1 MAIDISNTT
10 RRIVYTGSAGTGP
23 YAFAF
28 EVLAE
33 TDIAVY
39 LNEAELTLTTDYTV
53 SISGT
58 GTGSITIVVGVN
70 VPTTPDTDDRI
81 TIVGDRAIERS
92 TDFTTG
98 GPLFAQSLNDEF
110 DSLTIFTQQNLE
122 QSNRSLRA
130 PNTDPTTIDMTLP
143 LNTIR
148 ANKTLA
154 FDANGNPTIGEL
166 IGDWKGDWAA
176 GRSYNKRDLIKDT
189 SNDNVYICQVA
200 HTSSGVLPISS
211 NADSAK
217 WDLVVDAAAAGASAA
232 AAAASASAAAT
243 SETNA
248 ETAETNAETAET
260 NAETAQAAAELAQ
273 SAAETAQ
280 AGAETAETNAETAET
295 GAQAAQAAAEAV
307 FDNFDDAYLGSK
319 TSDPT
324 VDNDGDPLT
333 DGALYYN
340 TTDNVMKV
348 YDLGTTTWYQL
359 TPTVANQTNINTVA
373 AIASDVTAVAAID
386 SDVTTVSG
394 ISADVTA
401 VAADETDIGTVATN
415 IGNVND
421 VGAIVADVSTV
432 AGIATEVTNVAG
444 DAANIAAVA
453 GITTEVT
460 AVAGNATNINTVA
473 TNNTNVTTVASNITS
488 VNTVATNVTDVVT
501 FATIYLGAYASAPST
516 SVIGALYYNTTL
528 NQLYI
533 WNGSAWD
540 AAAFSAAGLVAS
552 FNTRTGAVTLNST
565 DVTDALGFTPEDAA
579 GVGSIAAQDSDNV
592 TITGG
597 SITGMS
603 VPTISSDVANKEY
616 VDTIAS
622 ASLHYHDP
630 VRVESPIA
638 LTATYDNGSS
648 GVGATLTNSGT
659 QAALVID
666 GVTLSTTNRVLI
678 YVQSNAA
685 HNGIYTVTDV
695 GSASTNWVLTR
706 ATDADSY
713 GQSDPDALGTGD
725 AFFVQ
730 EGDDGAGELYVMTT
744 EGVITIGTTNI
755 VFSQISSS
763 QIYSAGDSLTLSGT
777 VFSVTDDGID
787 AAKINVTGNG
797 TSGQYLVSDGDGSM
811 SWLTPPAGGVPSGT
825 KMLFV
830 QTAAPTGWT
839 KDTTHD
845 NKSLRVVSGT
855 AGSGGSVDFTTAF
868 ASQTPTGSVTI
879 TSVTGSAG
887 ATTLSTPQI
896 PSHNHAGIGT
906 TFTNSP
912 PSPTNGV
919 QRVTP
924 TPGLYGSINPAPGIQ
939 VNTTGARGG
948 GGSHAHPFSFSSGAG
963 TFSGTAI
970 DLAVQYVD
978 TIIATKD

>member
-1 MAIDISNTT
+1 MAIDISAQT
-10 RRIVYTGSAGTGP
+10 RRVVYTGASGTGP

-28 EVLAE
+28 NILVN

-39 LNEAELTLTTDYTV
+39 YNTTELTLTTDYTV
-53 SISGT
+53 SISAD
-58 GTGSITIVVGVN
+58 GTGSVTLIVGTN
-70 VPTTPDTDDRI
+70 IPTTPDADDRI
-81 TIVGDRAIERS
+81 TLIGDRTLQRT

-98 GPLFAQSLNDEF
+98 GPLFATSLNDEL

-130 PNTDPTTIDMTLP
+130 PNTDPTTINMELP
-143 LNTIR
+143 DNATR

-154 FDANGNPTIGEL
+154 FDASGNPVIGEL
-166 IGDWKGDWAA
+166 IGDYRGDWATGVA
-176 GRSYNKRDLIKDT
+176 YNKRDLVKDT
-189 SNDNVYICQVA
+189 SNDNIYICEVA
-200 HTSSGVLPISS
+200 HTSSGSQPIST
-211 NADSAK
+211 NVDVAK
-217 WDLVVDAAAAGASAA
+217 WELIVDAAAAGAARIAAEAAQAA
-232 AAAASASAAAT
+232 AELA
-243 SETNA
+243 ETNA

-260 NAETAQAAAELAQ
+260 NAETAQTAAEVAQAAAELAQ
-273 SAAETAQ
+273 T
-280 AGAETAETNAETAET
+280 GAETAETNAETAEA
-295 GAQAAQAAAEAV
+295 GAEAAQAAAEAV
-307 FDNFDDAYLGSK
+307 FDNFDDAYLGAK

-333 DGALYYN
+333 DGALYFN
-340 TTDNVMKV
+340 TTDNIMKV

-394 ISADVTA
+394 ISANVTA

-415 IGNVND
+415 IGNVNA
-421 VGAIVADVSTV
+421 VGAISSDVSTV
-432 AGIATEVTNVAG
+432 AGIVTEVTNVAG
-444 DAANIAAVA
+444 DAADITAVA

-516 SVIGALYYNTTL
+516 SVIGALYYNTAL

-565 DVTDALGFTPEDAA
+565 DVTNALGFTPEDAA

-603 VPTISSDVANKEY
+603 VPTVSSDVANKEY

-678 YVQSNAA
+678 YLQSNAA

-725 AFFVQ
+725 AFFTQ
-730 EGDDGAGELYVMTT
+730 EGADGAGELYVMTT
-744 EGVITIGTTNI
+744 EGVITFGTTNI

-787 AAKINVTGNG
+787 AAKINVTGDG

-825 KMLFV
+825 KQLFV

-839 KDTTHD
+839 KDTTHND
-845 NKSLRVVSGT
+845 KALRVVSG
-855 AGSGGSVDFTTAF
+855 AASSGGSVAFETAF

-879 TSVTGSAG
+879 TSVSGSAG
-887 ATTLSTPQI
+887 NTTLSTPQI
-896 PSHNHAGIGT
+896 PSHTHSITGPWHT
-906 TFTNSP
+906 VSNSKQTP
-912 PSPTNGV
+912 KYGPSGASSS
-919 QRVTP
+919 VTP
-924 TPGLYGSINPAPGIQ
+924 SINTNA
-939 VNTTGARGG
+939 AGG
-948 GGSHAHPFSFSSGAG
+948 GAAHSHPFSFSSGAG

-970 DLAVQYVD
+970 DLAVSYVD
-978 TIIATKD
+978 VIIATKD